1 MFARFRHARDAVSAR
16 LLPCGEKWNQ
26 IALWPGLPKPAP
38 VLSLLAALPQISLGT
53 AAVLIF
59 GVCLTYVL
67 LRGVGRLMVGTAML
81 TVSALLG
88 LITWQ
93 KAPEISIAVFNKTVG
108 FITTGLPIIVF
119 VGSFVIIRIALKWI
133 ANPFGTEKEKEPMK
147 DRRGLSKMR
156 LLSLLGFA
164 LVPTLMVMMIAAGLI
179 HHAAAVQELQQEA
192 DSKASKDPTY
202 AQQLSDTIEA
212 IVPQKLLSTISPFAE
227 KSRLAL
233 AKWVTEKANETDE
246 LEPAI
251 DPETGKVIPRAIIV
265 EDAELERLA
274 RERKFGT
281 LLRHPVITE
290 ALEDPEVRKLVDD
303 LDF

>member
-1 MFARFRHARDAVSAR
+1 MGNSEATIFNIQSAIF
-16 LLPCGEKWNQ
+16 N
-26 IALWPGLPKPAP
+26 
-38 VLSLLAALPQISLGT
+38 LAALPQISLGT

-59 GVCLTYVL
+59 GVCLTYIL
-67 LRGVGRLMVGTAML
+67 LRGVGRMLVGTAML

-93 KAPEISIAVFNKTVG
+93 KGPEISMAVFNKSVG

-119 VGSFVIIRIALKWI
+119 VVSFILIRIALKWI
-133 ANPFGTEKEKEPMK
+133 ANPFGGEDKAPLK
-147 DRRGLSKMR
+147 DRRGLSKFR
-156 LLSLLGFA
+156 LMALLGFA
-164 LVPTLMVMMIAAGLI
+164 LIPTLIIMLLASGLI
-179 HHAAAVQELQQEA
+179 HHKASIDELRQRAGQDANAGKTWAQEL
-192 DSKASKDPTY
+192 KASIQTLIPNR
-202 AQQLSDTIEA
+202 
-212 IVPQKLLSTISPFAE
+212 LLSAIDPYAE
-227 KSRLAL
+227 KSRMAL
-233 AKWVTEKANETDE
+233 AKWVSDKANKKEE

-274 RERKFGT
+274 REQKFGT
-281 LLRHPVITE
+281 LLRHPVITK